1 MDRLSSDRDLVERI
15 INEYAALPVTY
26 GEIAREV
33 VFDRSHDRYLLMLV
47 GRQQGRRLH
56 GALIHVD
63 LIDGKFWIQCD
74 GTEEGVATDL
84 LEAGIPKDRIV
95 LGFKSPEMRK
105 LTDFAVA

>member
-1 MDRLSSDRDLVERI
+1 MDRLNNDRELVERI
-15 INEYAALPVTY
+15 LSEYAALPVTY
-26 GEIAREV
+26 GEIDREA
-33 VFDRSHDRYLLMLV
+33 VFDRACDRYLVMLV
-47 GRQQGRRLH
+47 GWQNGRRIH
-56 GALIHVD
+56 GALIHID

-95 LGFKSPEMRK
+95 LGFKSPERRK

>member
-26 GEIAREV
+26 GEIDRELI
-33 VFDRSHDRYLLMLV
+33 FDRTRDRYVLMLV
-47 GRQQGRRLH
+47 GRLNGRRMY
-56 GALIHVD
+56 GPSIHVD